1 MQEIDVNKYVKFK
14 PEDHWLSYQLDRC
27 KVYTDHAAQ
36 APAYCFAERGV
47 FCIFILKKYLIE
59 GGQVLVELL
68 KHELAHG
75 YFGHLRYMKG
85 KAKDRQVL
93 NILFDCSIHVNA
105 ADHTVLQ
112 TVGDICTY
120 KSCNLPVLPPQ
131 VIYDNLKKDKSFNQ
145 DMFIENNLSD
155 ELWKQK
161 PISDLEHQVI
171 KHSIHQALEDAARDG
186 YGVPMDMGS
195 GIGTDSAEG
204 RDLIMAKDTTPQ
216 WIHDIQKYLL
226 DTIPRHK
233 NLSWHR
239 EPRNPI
245 GNYILTKGHAPT
257 SSNSKC
263 VFAIDCSYSMEQKY
277 IEQALNAITHATIK
291 EGIEGD
297 AMFFDSNTS
306 ERIPIQLTDKILKTA
321 KSRGGGTSLQP
332 VINAVE
338 PNDIVIFY
346 TDGYFNHID
355 ISKMTRPPVFV
366 LTPDHSTYAIP
377 KASPIIPISKH
388 EDDWTEPV

>member
-1 MQEIDVNKYVKFK
+1 MQEININDYVTFNT
-14 PEDHWLSYQLDRC
+14 EDQWLVYQLDRC
-27 KVYTDHAAQ
+27 KIYTAHDST
-36 APAYCFAERGV
+36 APAYCFAKKGI
-47 FCIFILKKYLIE
+47 FCIFIAKKYIQQ

-120 KSCNLPVLPPQ
+120 ESCNLPVLPPQ
-131 VIYDNLKKDKSFNQ
+131 LIYENLKQDKSFNQ
-145 DMFIENNLSD
+145 DMFIETHLHD

-171 KHSIHQALEDAARDG
+171 KHSIHEGIEEAQRNGHTTPIDLGA
-186 YGVPMDMGS
+186 
-195 GIGTDSAEG
+195 GIGNADDLG
-204 RDLIMAKDTTPQ
+204 RDLILNGKSSPD
-216 WIHDIQKYLL
+216 WLREIQKYLL
-226 DTIPRHK
+226 DSIPRHK

-245 GNYILTKGHAPT
+245 GNHIITKGYAPT

-263 VFAIDCSYSMEQKY
+263 VFAIDCSYSMDQDY
-277 IEQALNAITHATIK
+277 IEAALDAITVAASK
-291 EGIEGD
+291 EGIEGE
-297 AMFFDSNTS
+297 AMFFDSTTTH
-306 ERIPIQLTDKILKTA
+306 RIPIHQTSTILTEARRK
-321 KSRGGGTSLQP
+321 GGGTDLQP
-332 VINAVE
+332 VIDAVNPE
-338 PNDIVIFY
+338 DIVIFY
-346 TDGYFNHID
+346 TDGYFNPINV
-355 ISKMTRPPVFV
+355 SKMIRPPVFV
-366 LTPDHSTYAIP
+366 LVPDHSTYAIP
-377 KASPIIPISKH
+377 DKSPIILIEH